1 MVVTEEDYKPYMR
14 PPLSKDLWMTED
26 EELIKQLKFK
36 QYNGNE
42 RSLFFLEEE
51 FYVQPK
57 YLNEH
62 ENGGVAILTGKRVEQ
77 IDIQN
82 KTARLNNNWEVAF
95 DKCLIATGGKPRNLP
110 VFEKSWEK
118 LSNRVTLF
126 RNVRHFHFNKNIKI
140 RNIKYN

>member
-1 MVVTEEDYKPYMR
+1 MR